1 MFSSRTS
8 TLRKPVPKG
17 RLQAAEAR
25 CFLLRLS
32 VCVPFLYSNTGLSMT
47 LLFPAPGLDERG
59 RVLMVDLMKIEDPFF
74 PPRDQLIW
82 TN

>member
-1 MFSSRTS
+1 M
-8 TLRKPVPKG
+8 
-17 RLQAAEAR
+17 
-25 CFLLRLS
+25 LS
-32 VCVPFLYSNTGLSMT
+32 PPPECVCAISVSNTGLSMT

-59 RVLMVDLMKIEDPFF
+59 RVLMMDLMKIEDPFF